1 MDRRVF
7 LKSSACAAALAA
19 LDFPAAEAKGK
30 PRGKCRLKVG
40 ILVDVL
46 VRHTHAEEKFIRAL
60 KYFRDNKV
68 DAVMMAGDLI
78 DNGLLDQYGT
88 AVRAWYSVFPN
99 DSYPD
104 GTKVE
109 RLFLY
114 GNHEIEGWRYKATV
128 AQFEDEAYRKRNAIG
143 FHKEKVWEDFW
154 HEKWEPVY
162 LKEIKG
168 YVFIGAHYFD
178 KWHVPGLEEF
188 FERVKDR
195 LPAGNKPFFYFQHP
209 HPKGT
214 CSAPWVW
221 GQDNGKST
229 ALLSKYPNVIALSGH
244 SCTSITDER
253 SIWQGAFTS
262 VNCGAL
268 IYIVPT
274 GGRENTEVYHARE
287 KVPSQMKPII
297 NFDAPQGMIMEV
309 YDDRVLF
316 RRHEFTFDEDLGTWD
331 VPTDVSRRPYSF
343 EYRRQH
349 EKAPRFPAGA
359 AVEVSAPKPGKDRYG
374 TEQEQVTVYFPS
386 APSTQDSP
394 RALDYEIQVE
404 EAGVDVFLG
413 VLTKRVFSE
422 RYVFGE
428 KKEAEIPV
436 RCVFSVNELPKDR
449 PYRFAVRPCNA
460 FGRKGEAIY
469 SELFGELPVPIEY
482 IKSL

>member
-7 LKSSACAAALAA
+7 LKSSACAATLAA
-19 LDFPAAEAKGK
+19 LDFPALAVKGK
-30 PRGKCRLKVG
+30 SRGKCRLKVG

-46 VRHTHAEEKFIRAL
+46 VRHAHSEEKFLKAL
-60 KYFRDNKV
+60 KYFRDNRV
-68 DAVMMAGDLI
+68 DAVLMAGDLI
-78 DNGLLDQYGT
+78 ENGLLDQYET
-88 AVRAWYSVFPN
+88 AVRAWHSVFP
-99 DSYPD
+99 DDRYPD
-104 GTKVE
+104 GTRVE
-109 RLFLY
+109 RLFIY
-114 GNHEIEGWRYKATV
+114 GNHEIEGWRYKSTAV
-128 AQFEDEAYRKRNAIG
+128 QYENEAYRKRNAIG
-143 FHKEKVWEDFW
+143 FQKEKVWEDFW

-168 YVFIGAHYFD
+168 YVFIGAHYYD

-188 FERVKDR
+188 FDSVKDR
-195 LPAGNKPFFYFQHP
+195 LPSGNKPFFYFQHP

-244 SCTSITDER
+244 SCTPITDER
-253 SIWQGAFTS
+253 SIWQGEFTS
-262 VNCGAL
+262 VGCGAL
-268 IYIVPT
+268 CYVIPT
-274 GGRENTEVYHARE
+274 GGRENTDVYHARE
-287 KVPSQMKPII
+287 KAPSQMKPII

-331 VPTDVSRRPYSF
+331 VPTDISKRPYSF
-343 EYRRQH
+343 EYRREH
-349 EKAPRFPAGA
+349 EPAPRFPADA
-359 AVEVSAPKPGKDRYG
+359 AVEVSAPKLGKDRSG
-374 TEQEQVTVYFPS
+374 AEQNQVTVSFPS

-394 RALDYEIQVE
+394 RALDYEIQIE

-428 KKEAEIPV
+428 KKDADIPV
-436 RCVFSVNELPKDR
+436 RCIFSVDELPKDK
-449 PYRFAVRPCNA
+449 PYRYAVRPCNS

-469 SELFGELPVPIEY
+469 SKLFGELPVPLEY